1 MARFQKPT
9 DPRKRLTEQRERRH
23 RGDSREPIPWLWLGL
38 GLVVTLAGLG
48 IAYFLVT
55 SFLTREPIAAVQPT
69 PTVIRLTAPA
79 TSEPTV
85 TSVRP
90 TPTPIPTF
98 TPVPTP
104 DNTFAP
110 AVITVGYYAVV
121 ANTAG
126 IGVSV
131 RGGPSTD
138 NIRLLTADEGTVVL
152 VLEGPVENGD
162 FLWWQVELPDGTAG
176 WVAGQFIEPA
186 DAP

>member
-38 GLVVTLAGLG
+38 GALVTVIGLG
-48 IAYFLVT
+48 IAYLLVS
-55 SFLTREPIAAVQPT
+55 SFLSRDPIAVALPT

-79 TSEPTV
+79 TSEPTA
-85 TSVRP
+85 TSIRA

-110 AVITVGYYAVV
+110 EVLTVGFYAIV
-121 ANTAG
+121 ANTDEV
-126 IGVSV
+126 GVSV

-138 NIRLLTADEGTVVL
+138 NIRLLTADEDTIVL
-152 VLEGPVENGD
+152 VVSGPVENGG
-162 FLWWQVELPDGTAG
+162 FFWWEVELPDGTTG
-176 WVAGQFIEPA
+176 WVAGNFIVPS